1 MTTMTRALPEKATS
15 AIKPAALLLAKPSFG
30 TLLLAL
36 IVLMSG
42 LAVIYVADLN
52 RRLFMEYEGA
62 EGAQNQLR
70 IEWGKLLLEQ
80 STWSTQA
87 RIQSVAAQRLG
98 MQVPNSNQIVLL
110 KAES

>member
-1 MTTMTRALPEKATS
+1 MTTMTRALPEKTS
-15 AIKPAALLLAKPSFG
+15 VAKTSNLLLAKPSFG

-36 IVLMSG
+36 IVLLSG
-42 LAVIYVADLN
+42 LTVIYVADLN
-52 RRLFMEYEGA
+52 RRLFMEFEQA
-62 EGAQNQLR
+62 EGNQNQLR

-87 RIQSVAAQRLG
+87 RIQSIAQQRLG
-98 MQVPNSNQIVLL
+98 MQVPTSNQIVLL